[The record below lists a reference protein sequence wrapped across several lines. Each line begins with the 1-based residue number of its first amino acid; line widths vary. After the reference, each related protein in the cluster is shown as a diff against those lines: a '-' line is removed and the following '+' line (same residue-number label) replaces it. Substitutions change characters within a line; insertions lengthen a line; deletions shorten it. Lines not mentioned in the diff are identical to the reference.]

1 VIWTAHFGIY
11 CGMKYRKAE
20 AKDYAR
26 RHLRGIWAAT
36 LTPFTP
42 DLRLDEAG
50 WRRNLRH
57 WYRELGIAGLFVNG
71 KQGEFYALSLE
82 ERKRTAELAV
92 AEQGGGV
99 MVSCSD
105 QSLDTVIELAQHAQ
119 AIGADYIVVHTPL
132 LYFGAHTVDTLFE
145 YYRSIAAQVD
155 IGIALWNQPPDCGY
169 LLEPEA
175 CLRIAELPNVVAI
188 KYSVPRETYAQLTRR
203 AGERLI
209 VSTSSEEHW
218 LDNIV
223 ELGWQVYLCSTPP
236 YLLQTAADRRMH
248 EYTELAFR
256 GEIARA
262 RTLKA
267 SLEPVRKALRSTR
280 PAGKAAAHQKYWQEL
295 LGQAGGPVRRPLLG
309 LTELEKAATRA
320 AFEACGLKAKER
332 TAA

>member
-1 VIWTAHFGIY
+1 
-11 CGMKYRKAE
+11 MKYRKQD

-26 RHLRGIWAAT
+26 EHLRGIWAAT

-71 KQGEFYALSLE
+71 KQGEFYAMTLE

-92 AEQGGGV
+92 AEKGGGV

-105 QSLDTVIELAQHAQ
+105 QSLDTVVELAKHAQ

-132 LYFGAHTVDTLFE
+132 LYFGAHTSDTIYE
-145 YYRSIAAQVD
+145 YYRHISEQVD
-155 IGIALWNQPPDCGY
+155 IAIALWNQPPDCGY
-169 LLEPEA
+169 LLEPEV
-175 CLRIAELPNVVAI
+175 CLRLAELPNVVAI
-188 KYSVPRETYAQLTRR
+188 KYSVPRETYARLTRM
-203 AGERLI
+203 AGNKLI
-209 VSTSSEEHW
+209 VSTSNEEEW

-236 YLLQTAADRRMH
+236 YLLQTPQDRRMH
-248 EYTELAFR
+248 EYTQLAFQ
-256 GEIARA
+256 GKIEQARA
-262 RTLKA
+262 VHA
-267 SLEPVRKALRSTR
+267 SLAPVRKALKGTR

-295 LGQAGGPVRRPLLG
+295 LGQAGGAVRAPLLA
-309 LTELEKAATRA
+309 LTEQEKAATRV
-320 AFEACGLKAKER
+320 AFDACGLKAKER

>member
-1 VIWTAHFGIY
+1 
-11 CGMKYRKAE
+11 MKYHRQDAKA
-20 AKDYAR
+20 YAR
-26 RHLRGIWAAT
+26 AHLRGLWAAT
-36 LTPFTP
+36 LTPFAP

-57 WYRELGIAGLFVNG
+57 WYRDLGIAGLFVNG
-71 KQGEFYALSLE
+71 KQGEFYAMSLE
-82 ERKRTAELAV
+82 ERKRAAELAV

-105 QSLDTVIELAQHAQ
+105 QSLDTVIELARHAQ

-132 LYFGAHTVDTLFE
+132 LYFGAHTPDTLFE
-145 YYRSIAAQVD
+145 YFRSISEKVD

-169 LLEPEA
+169 LLEPET

-188 KYSVPRETYAQLTRR
+188 KYSVPRETYARLTRL
-203 AGERLI
+203 AGDRLI
-209 VSTSSEEHW
+209 VSTSNEEEW

-248 EYTELAFR
+248 EYTELAFQ
-256 GEIARA
+256 GSIEKARMV
-262 RTLKA
+262 RD
-267 SLEPVRKALRSTR
+267 SLDPVRKALKQTR
-280 PAGKAAAHQKYWQEL
+280 PPGKAAAHQKYWQEL
-295 LGQAGGPVRRPLLG
+295 LGQAGGRVRPPLLA
-309 LTELEKAATRA
+309 LTEQEKAATRA